1 MEITFA
7 ELKLRARRSL
17 VGNLGTLA
25 GIQIALFAGSMMFLP
40 VFWLFA
46 LPVIFGTALL
56 GNIVPAAG
64 VFFLVGMVLLF
75 YLALL
80 SLMGI
85 LGAGY
90 MRIMLDIAQAKP
102 AELQGLLYPF
112 RHGFLR
118 FAGFTMLMF
127 LIGAATSAPVFLLD
141 LYVSVRPGFAG
152 VRIAAGLIQYVLV
165 VWIMTSF
172 SQTPCILL
180 ENPEKGIFEAMRES
194 YEMMRG
200 HRLRFFFLQLSFIGW
215 YLLIY
220 LSVGIGSVWVIPY
233 VGCTGAHFYLDLRER
248 RRMEQFWGAAPN
260 PDKTDTE
267 EMETGEWNSQS

>member
-7 ELKLRARRSL
+7 ELKLRSRRSL

-25 GIQIALFAGSMMFLP
+25 GIQIAFTAGSLIFLP
-40 VFWLFA
+40 VFYLFIIPA
-46 LPVIFGTALL
+46 VLGSALL

-64 VFFLVGMVLLF
+64 VFFLVVMLVVF

-80 SLMGI
+80 SLLGI
-85 LGAGY
+85 FGAGY

-102 AELQGLLYPF
+102 AEFQELFYPF

-127 LIGAATSAPVFLLD
+127 LIGAAISVPVFLLD
-141 LYVSVRPGFAG
+141 LYVSMMSGFSG

-180 ENPEKGIFEAMRES
+180 ENPEKGVFEAIRES
-194 YEMMRG
+194 HEMMRG
-200 HRLRFFFLQLSFIGW
+200 HRVRFFLLQLSFIGW

-220 LSVGIGSVWVIPY
+220 LSAGIGSVWVIPY

-248 RRMEQFWGAAPN
+248 RRMERFWTAD
-260 PDKTDTE
+260 PDLEKTDTE
-267 EMETGEWNSQS
+267 ETGTGEWNGQS